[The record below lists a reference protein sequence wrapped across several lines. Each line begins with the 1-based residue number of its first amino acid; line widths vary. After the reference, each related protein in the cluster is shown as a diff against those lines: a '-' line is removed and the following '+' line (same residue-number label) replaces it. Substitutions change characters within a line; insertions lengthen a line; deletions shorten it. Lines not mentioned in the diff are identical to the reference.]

1 TPSELPPSIQTI
13 LKDDIHKE
21 ISKGVLRKK
30 LAKMRHL
37 VVKEAIKPSYLDSLM
52 PKIIEKFWP
61 QQVVYNGG
69 VANVK
74 NWKISCYLEV
84 MEGGVPCTNPCL
96 PMLDD
101 CSELLDAVDAA
112 FTHWYKQQHACNKPG
127 VPKRE
132 EPYKIKRVMNFITR

>member
-1 TPSELPPSIQTI
+1 
-13 LKDDIHKE
+13 
-21 ISKGVLRKK
+21 
-30 LAKMRHL
+30 MRHL

-132 EPYKIKRVMNFITR
+132 VRKRIQESGKVMDNLH